1 MSTIETTKIPTG
13 TWQSDRAH
21 SRIDAEVKHMGIA
34 TVHGQFTEFEA
45 TLAGGDHP
53 SLSGSLELA
62 SIDTHDEAR
71 DAHLKSPDFFDVENY
86 QRAEFKVDHLAE
98 GEVAG
103 ELTLKGV
110 TKPVDVNV
118 EITGAGTDPWGNER
132 VGVDIAAVIDRT
144 DFNVNFNAPIPG
156 GGLLVDNKV
165 KLIASFSFTKAA

>member
-1 MSTIETTKIPTG
+1 M
-13 TWQSDRAH
+13 
-21 SRIDAEVKHMGIA
+21 
-34 TVHGQFTEFEA
+34 
-45 TLAGGDHP
+45 
-53 SLSGSLELA
+53 
-62 SIDTHDEAR
+62 
-71 DAHLKSPDFFDVENY
+71 ENH

-144 DFNVNFNAPIPG
+144 DFNVNWNTPIPG

-165 KLIASFSFTKAA
+165 KLVASFSFTKAA